1 MDEGYSLSCTYNL
14 YLYVSLLKLEFM
26 KTKLTL
32 SIDEE
37 KVKKIKR
44 YARQKETSISNIVEE
59 HFEKLI
65 SKPSTKKLNASEL
78 VGLFGKAPKNF
89 NPDKVRWEHL
99 KKKHGL

>member
-1 MDEGYSLSCTYNL
+1 
-14 YLYVSLLKLEFM
+14 M

-44 YARQKETSISNIVEE
+44 FAKAKCISVSNLIEEHIDELETSIPKKKMNARE
-59 HFEKLI
+59 LI
-65 SKPSTKKLNASEL
+65 
-78 VGLFGKAPKNF
+78 GLFGKAPKNF
-89 NPDKVRWEHL
+89 DADKIRWEHL